1 MLCAT
6 AQHFSPNNLL
16 HPRVYVSLFFV
27 STVNTHAHAD
37 HITGTHLLKQKVDG
51 LQSIISKASEAK
63 ADVHVEPGDRIVF
76 GSRSLEVRATPG
88 HTAGCVSY
96 VADDESFVL
105 TGDALLIQGYVS
117 CQTSRAIPSLFTILT
132 RFVVFHCLFQLWS
145 HGFPRWFGRNLVRV
159 GSLATLFV
167 ANVDG
172 RVSCA

>member
-1 MLCAT
+1 M
-6 AQHFSPNNLL
+6 
-16 HPRVYVSLFFV
+16 
-27 STVNTHAHAD
+27 
-37 HITGTHLLKQKVDG
+37 KQKVDG

-117 CQTSRAIPSLFTILT
+117 YRYTSNYSLTI
-132 RFVVFHCLFQLWS
+132 HEPYQ
-145 HGFPRWFGRNLVRV
+145 
-159 GSLATLFV
+159 SLIRLKQV
-167 ANVDG
+167 WKN
-172 RVSCA
+172 